1 MNPLVWFIV
10 VLVTFLVSHLSVD
23 KDFPE
28 GLKVGAWIV
37 FSIVAILYILFGLIF

>member
-1 MNPLVWFIV
+1 MKPLIWFLVVIIV
-10 VLVTFLVSHLSVD
+10 FLVSHLSCD

-37 FSIVAILYILFGLIF
+37 FSIIALLYLLFGLIF